1 MKTIQ
6 ARVQPQVFNH
16 AYPNIP
22 ENAGEALTL
31 DVTEKVLSMG
41 AREIAKIQDDDWTS
55 ELLII
60 GRIGHPGPRSVRV
73 EDSIKA
79 FFGVESL
86 GEITEA
92 MLGPHRQ
99 RKRQSAAQTPA
110 DL

>member
-1 MKTIQ
+1 MKAIQ
-6 ARVQPQVFNH
+6 ARVQPQVFNQ

-22 ENAGEALTL
+22 ENVGEPLTL

-41 AREIAKIQDDDWTS
+41 AREIAKIRDDDWTS
-55 ELLII
+55 EFLII
-60 GRIGHPGPRSVRV
+60 GRVGHAGPRSVQV

-79 FFGVESL
+79 FFGVESP

-92 MLGPHRQ
+92 MLEPHR
-99 RKRQSAAQTPA
+99 RHKRQSAAQMPA